1 MVMNSKDQG
10 RNGELETKRT
20 TLWTDSKVV
29 LEKESMC
36 KIDKLIKKVI
46 K

>member
-1 MVMNSKDQG
+1 MNSNDQG

-29 LEKESMC
+29 LLEKESMC